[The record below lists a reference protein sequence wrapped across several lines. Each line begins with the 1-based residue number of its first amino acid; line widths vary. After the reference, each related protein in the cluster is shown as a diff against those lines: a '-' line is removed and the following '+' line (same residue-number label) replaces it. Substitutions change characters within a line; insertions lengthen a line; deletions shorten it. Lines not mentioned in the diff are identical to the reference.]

1 MTAGIILAGG
11 DLTPEYA
18 EKIIDEYSSRG
29 EVFLA
34 AADAGL
40 EICDK
45 AGRKPDLLLGDFDT
59 VKQEVLQEYLGL
71 DGLSLERHDPVKDA
85 SDLELCVDSLLDRGI
100 RNAVILGALGGRAD
114 HTLANIRLTYY
125 GMRKGM
131 DLRLLDPQNRIRC
144 FRAEGSGSFFI
155 PRVSQWGK
163 YVGLFPIGAASVTIS
178 LEGFRYPLKEY
189 ELSDA
194 SSPSFTIS
202 NEITGEEGTV
212 RFRGPDRAG
221 LIVIESKDRARLQ

>member
-11 DLTPEYA
+11 DLTPEFA

-45 AGRKPDLLLGDFDT
+45 TGRKPDLLLGDFDT
-59 VKQEVLQEYLGL
+59 VKQEVLKEYLAL
-71 DGLSLERHDPVKDA
+71 DGLSLEQHDPVKDA
-85 SDLELCVDSLLDRGI
+85 SDLELCVDSLLSRGI
-100 RNAVILGALGGRAD
+100 RDAVILGALGGRAD

-131 DLRLLDPQNRIRC
+131 DLALLDPQNRIRC
-144 FRAEGSGSFFI
+144 FSAEGGGSFSI

-163 YVGLFPIGAASVTIS
+163 YVGLFPIGAPSVKIS

-194 SSPSFTIS
+194 TSPSFTITS
-202 NEITGEEGTV
+202 KKEKARKREKKGEYCKKYG
-212 RFRGPDRAG
+212 
-221 LIVIESKDRARLQ
+221 KK

>member
-11 DLTPEYA
+11 DLTPEFA
-18 EKIIDEYSSRG
+18 EKIIEEYSSRG

-40 EICDK
+40 EICDR
-45 AGRKPDLLLGDFDT
+45 AGRTPDLLLGDFDT
-59 VKQEVLQEYLGL
+59 VKQEVLRDYLDR
-71 DGLSLERHDPVKDA
+71 DGLSLEQHDPVKDA
-85 SDLELCVDSLLDRGI
+85 SDLELCVDSFLARGI
-100 RNAVILGALGGRAD
+100 RKAVILGALGGRAD

-125 GMRKGM
+125 GRRKGM
-131 DLRLLDPQNRIRC
+131 DLAVLDPQNRIRC
-144 FRAEGSGSFFI
+144 FSAEGSGSFSI
-155 PRVSQWGK
+155 PRSSQWGK
-163 YVGLFPIGAASVTIS
+163 YVGIFPIGAAAVTIS
-178 LEGFRYPLKEY
+178 LEGFRYPLKEF

-212 RFRGPDRAG
+212 RFRGPAGAG
-221 LIVIESKDRARLQ
+221 LIVIESKDRARL